1 VASGRATWGRVWR
14 YGLIS
19 GTVAF
24 VLLGLTV
31 AVLPGVGDG
40 MAAFLMYAALVVTP
54 TLAARR
60 FAPETPRRPRK
71 AVPPVVSKVPLR
83 RRPSA
88 AEAAQRAVTS
98 YGELLRLHPY
108 APGPSADPDDLAD
121 YRTALDI
128 YDEAGRSA
136 PGRVPELLERGRAA
150 LERLDVAGLAGTDV
164 SWIRGTGG
172 PLARVPWPAGGGAAL
187 LVFET
192 DDAHA
197 GYSVCHARA
206 MGMRQRELLRGEFDS
221 FRTAPVRARVLV
233 PGQRGA
239 ELLLDVWSAGHWR
252 IALRPAG
259 ELRRLAEGVPL
270 NGRGTEMVRR
280 IGASRVVEFEHH
292 GEGAFAV
299 HEVTRSYRTG
309 RLIADGL
316 DKARL
321 TVAVPDHCVLRID
334 AAGRWTLRDPGARER
349 L

>member
-1 VASGRATWGRVWR
+1 MASGRATWGRVWR

-19 GTVAF
+19 GTVSF
-24 VLLGLTV
+24 LLLGLTL
-31 AVLPGVGDG
+31 AVLPVSDG
-40 MAAFLMYAALVVTP
+40 MAVFLMYAAMVVTP
-54 TLAARR
+54 TLVARR
-60 FAPETPRRPRK
+60 FAPETPRRPRD
-71 AVPPVVSKVPLR
+71 AVPPVVVSKAPLR

-108 APGPSADPDDLAD
+108 VPGPSADPDDLAD

-128 YDEAGRSA
+128 YDEAGQSA

-150 LERLDVAGLAGTDV
+150 LERLDVAGLAGTDI
-164 SWIRGTGG
+164 SWIRGTGFTR
-172 PLARVPWPAGGGAAL
+172 ARVPWPAGGGAAL
-187 LVFET
+187 LVFEA
-192 DDAHA
+192 DDAH
-197 GYSVCHARA
+197 GNYSVFQVRA
-206 MGMRQRELLRGEFDS
+206 MGIRQRELLRGEFDS
-221 FRTAPVRARVLV
+221 ARTAPVRARVLV

-239 ELLLDVWSAGHWR
+239 ELLLDVWSSGRWR
-252 IALRPAG
+252 IALRPVG
-259 ELRRLAEGVPL
+259 ELRRLEEGVPL

-299 HEVTRSYRTG
+299 HEVTRSYGTG
-309 RLIADGL
+309 RLVAEGR

-334 AAGRWTLRDPGARER
+334 AARRWTLRDPGVRER
-349 L
+349 P

>member
-1 VASGRATWGRVWR
+1 MASGRATWGRVWR

-24 VLLGLTV
+24 VLLGLSV
-31 AVLPGVGDG
+31 AVLPVSDG
-40 MAAFLMYAALVVTP
+40 MAAFLMYAALVLTP

-60 FAPETPRRPRK
+60 FAPETSRRPRD
-71 AVPPVVSKVPLR
+71 AVPPVVVPKVHLR

-88 AEAAQRAVTS
+88 VEAAQRAVTS

-128 YDEAGRSA
+128 YDEARRSA

-150 LERLDVAGLAGTDV
+150 LARLDVAGLAGTDI
-164 SWIRGTGG
+164 SWIRGTGCT
-172 PLARVPWPAGGGAAL
+172 LARVPRPAGGGAAL

-192 DDAHA
+192 DDAH
-197 GYSVCHARA
+197 GTYSVFQARA
-206 MGMRQRELLRGEFDS
+206 MGIRQRELLRGEFDS
-221 FRTAPVRARVLV
+221 SRTAPVRARVLV
-233 PGQRGA
+233 PGQRA
-239 ELLLDVWSAGHWR
+239 ADLLLDVWSAGSWR
-252 IALRPAG
+252 IALRPVG
-259 ELRRLAEGVPL
+259 ELRRLEEGVPL
-270 NGRGTEMVRR
+270 KGQGTEMVRR

-309 RLIADGL
+309 RLVAEGRDE
-316 DKARL
+316 ARL

-334 AAGRWTLRDPGARER
+334 AAGHWTLRDPGGRER
-349 L
+349 P